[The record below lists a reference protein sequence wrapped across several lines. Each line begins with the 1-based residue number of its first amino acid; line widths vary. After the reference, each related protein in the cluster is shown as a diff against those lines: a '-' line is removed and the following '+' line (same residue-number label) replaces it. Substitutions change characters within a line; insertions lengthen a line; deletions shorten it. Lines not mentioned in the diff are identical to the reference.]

1 MMHRKVQEFGQAKM
15 ATAVLDYTAQEPG
28 ELTLRRGDSVEGR
41 WLRLLFITFCAI
53 SFNVSTWYLLADV
66 EKANVPQITQEVVM

>member
-15 ATAVLDYTAQEPG
+15 ATAVVDYTAQEPG

-41 WLRLLFITFCAI
+41 WLRVFFSSFSAIPLNLCTQDLLWRC
-53 SFNVSTWYLLADV
+53 
-66 EKANVPQITQEVVM
+66 M